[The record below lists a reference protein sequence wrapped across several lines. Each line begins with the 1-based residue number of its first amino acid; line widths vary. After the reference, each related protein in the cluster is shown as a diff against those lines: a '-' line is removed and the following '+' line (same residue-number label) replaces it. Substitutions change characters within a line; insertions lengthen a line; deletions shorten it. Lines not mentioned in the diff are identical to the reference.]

1 MSKSV
6 AINSEY
12 RNLPLTQLQ
21 ESPTNPRRRFDEHS
35 LQELAASFQTQ
46 GVLQPLL
53 VRTVDKDQYEVIA
66 GARRFRAAAIAQ
78 LKEVPVRV
86 VALSDAAVRESQ
98 LTENL
103 LRQDVHPYEEAIALD
118 GLLHLDGAQYDV
130 ASIASRLGK
139 SPAYITTRI
148 RLTQLVPSIAEAFL
162 ADEIGVGHALE
173 IAKLPQEQQQKALDA
188 AFRQVWNGN
197 AHSRAVVP
205 IRDFT
210 AWIQQN
216 ILLSLDSVPFD
227 KTDATLV
234 PEAGSCAD
242 CPKRTGFNTLLFG
255 ELSQRDQCTDGA
267 CLNNKVD
274 RFVARQLEA
283 KPKLVQ
289 ISTAYGGRVEGS
301 VLPRS
306 RYIALHLPKT
316 AKNKPP
322 LSPNEKPCKHM
333 AEAIVVEG
341 AERGHT
347 AKVCA
352 EPSCTVHFPGR
363 NNKAT
368 NEAQLTRE
376 REQHRKEL
384 AKQKLEV
391 TVRYCALAAVLRKVG
406 APLDRADLALVAN
419 ALLEKMEPLRREAL
433 ARRHKLVDGSMREVT
448 FPQVQK
454 ELARLLRQLDEIG
467 LSKLLVEMA
476 LFGSVESTSPEGA
489 DALTTAARRHRVDVA
504 KLRKDVETDLAAKHA
519 KAAAKVKKP
528 QPAKSAKP
536 AKAA

>member
-1 MSKSV
+1 MSKAV
-6 AINSEY
+6 ADTSEY
-12 RNLPLTQLQ
+12 RSLPLAQLQ
-21 ESPTNPRRRFDEHS
+21 ESPTNPRRRFDERS
-35 LQELAASFQTQ
+35 LNELAASFTTQ
-46 GVLQPLL
+46 GILQPLL

-86 VALSDAAVRESQ
+86 VALADAAVRESQ

-103 LRQDVHPYEEAIALD
+103 LREDVHPYEEALALQ
-118 GLLHLDGAQYDV
+118 GLLQLEGTQYDV

-139 SPAYITTRI
+139 SAAYIATRT
-148 RLTQLVPSIAEAFL
+148 RLTELAPLIAEAFL

-173 IAKLPQEQQQKALDA
+173 IAKLPHEQQQKAFDA
-188 AFRQVWNGN
+188 AFRQVWNGS
-197 AHSRAVVP
+197 AHSRVVVP
-205 IRDFT
+205 MRDFT

-216 ILLSLDSVPFD
+216 ILLSLDKVPFD
-227 KTDATLV
+227 KADATLV
-234 PEAGSCAD
+234 PEAGSCAE

-255 ELSQRDQCTDGA
+255 ELSQHDQCSDAA
-267 CLNNKVD
+267 CLNHKVD

-289 ISTAYGGRVEGS
+289 ISTTYGGRVEGS

-306 RYIALHLPKT
+306 RYIALHLAKSGKT
-316 AKNKPP
+316 KQP

-333 AEAIVVEG
+333 AEAIVMEG
-341 AERGHT
+341 AERGYT
-347 AKVCA
+347 TKVCA
-352 EPSCTVHFPGR
+352 EPSCTVHFPGH

-368 NEAQLTRE
+368 NEAQLARE
-376 REQHRKEL
+376 REQRRKEL
-384 AKQKLEV
+384 EKQKLET

-406 APLDRADLALVAN
+406 APLDRADLALVAS
-419 ALLEKMEPLRREAL
+419 AMLEKMEPLRREAL
-433 ARRHKLVDGSMREVT
+433 ARRHKLVDGSVREVT
-448 FPQVQK
+448 FPQMQK
-454 ELARLLRQLDEIG
+454 EFARLLRQLDEIG

-476 LFGSVESTSPEGA
+476 LLGSIESALPEGA
-489 DALTTAARRHRVDVA
+489 DALNAAARRHRVDVA
-504 KLRKDVETDLAAKHA
+504 KLRKDVEADLAAKQA

-528 QPAKSAKP
+528 QPAKATKP

>member
-1 MSKSV
+1 
-6 AINSEY
+6 
-12 RNLPLTQLQ
+12 
-21 ESPTNPRRRFDEHS
+21 
-35 LQELAASFQTQ
+35 
-46 GVLQPLL
+46 LQPLL
-53 VRTVDKDQYEVIA
+53 VRTVDANRYEVIA

-103 LRQDVHPYEEAIALD
+103 LREDVHPYEEALALQ
-118 GLLHLDGAQYDV
+118 GLLQLEGTQYDV

-188 AFRQVWNGN
+188 AFRQVWNGS

-216 ILLSLDSVPFD
+216 ILLSLDKVPFD
-227 KTDATLV
+227 KADATLV
-234 PEAGSCAD
+234 PEAGSCAE
-242 CPKRTGFNTLLFG
+242 CPKRTGFNALLFG
-255 ELSQRDQCTDGA
+255 ELSQHDQCSDAA

-274 RFVARQLEA
+274 RFVARQLEG

-289 ISTAYGGRVEGS
+289 ISTTYGGRVEGS
-301 VLPRS
+301 ILPRS
-306 RYIALHLPKT
+306 RYIALHLAKP
-316 AKNKPP
+316 AKNERP

-341 AERGHT
+341 LERGHT
-347 AKVCA
+347 TKVCA

-368 NEAQLTRE
+368 NEAQLAKE
-376 REQHRKEL
+376 REQRRKEL
-384 AKQKLEV
+384 EKQKLET
-391 TVRYCALAAVLRKVG
+391 TVRYCTLAAVLRKVS
-406 APLDRADLALVAN
+406 APLDRADLALIAN
-419 ALLEKMEPLRREAL
+419 VMLEKMEPLRREAL
-433 ARRHKLVDGSMREVT
+433 ARRHKLVDGSVREVT
-448 FPQVQK
+448 FPQMQK
-454 ELARLLRQLDEIG
+454 ELARLLRQSDEIG

-476 LFGSVESTSPEGA
+476 LFGSVESSLPEGA

-504 KLRKDVETDLAAKHA
+504 KLRKDVEADLAAKQA
-519 KAAAKVKKP
+519 RAAAKVKKP

-536 AKAA
+536 TKAA